1 MRLRDCA
8 ALLATV
14 ALACIPPPPPLVDPA
29 ELPAVVRGWA
39 AIQGAVHDNIT
50 DQRVAGARVILWCA
64 CLTDARE
71 VVTDERGIYNFVDLP
86 PGEYVLQ
93 VVYELTD
100 RTRKVVLDHT
110 QRFIDRIGVYSR
122 KPALMIVG

>member
-1 MRLRDCA
+1 M
-8 ALLATV
+8 
-14 ALACIPPPPPLVDPA
+14 
-29 ELPAVVRGWA
+29 
-39 AIQGAVHDNIT
+39 
-50 DQRVAGARVILWCA
+50 
-64 CLTDARE
+64 
-71 VVTDERGIYNFVDLP
+71 TDERGIYSFVDLP